1 MSGTAARKSTT
12 GRASA
17 KPTAKGV
24 SARTPARRP
33 PVRRTTRAVQAKAR
47 AVRRRRIRVA
57 ATLGILLALGLAV
70 LARGTWEVRTTRL
83 NETHFVTDELTAEL
97 RVVQVTDFHNIPR
110 TTQVRDIVELVR
122 AAEPDLIAI
131 TGDLVNTHNRTLDPA
146 RRLLAGLAG
155 IDAPRYFVDGNHDHW
170 SADHAEVHRL
180 LEAHGVTILDDEHTV
195 VTGGF
200 GTVSLIG
207 VDDYFTGNG
216 DLAAAVDGLPDD
228 GFRLVLT
235 HSPEILPELD
245 AHGVDYAMC
254 GHTHGGQIRLP
265 FVGAIYQPGGQLFP
279 RISKG
284 AYTDGDATLYI
295 DSGLGTTGPEF
306 RLFNQSQVT
315 LHRIGPQG

>member
-1 MSGTAARKSTT
+1 MSGTAPRKSTT

-17 KPTAKGV
+17 KPTEKGV
-24 SARTPARRP
+24 SARTPASRP
-33 PVRRTTRAVQAKAR
+33 PARRTTRAAQAKAR

-170 SADHAEVHRL
+170 STDHSEVHRL
-180 LEAHGVTILDDEHTV
+180 LEAHGVTIMGHVNVPSRLAQDATNLYAKNLLNLVTLLVDKETKALNVPWDDEIV
-195 VTGGF
+195 KG
-200 GTVSLIG
+200 
-207 VDDYFTGNG
+207 
-216 DLAAAVDGLPDD
+216 A
-228 GFRLVLT
+228 LVAR
-235 HSPEILPELD
+235 D
-245 AHGVDYAMC
+245 
-254 GHTHGGQIRLP
+254 
-265 FVGAIYQPGGQLFP
+265 GAIAHPQL
-279 RISKG
+279 
-284 AYTDGDATLYI
+284 
-295 DSGLGTTGPEF
+295 
-306 RLFNQSQVT
+306 
-315 LHRIGPQG
+315 QG